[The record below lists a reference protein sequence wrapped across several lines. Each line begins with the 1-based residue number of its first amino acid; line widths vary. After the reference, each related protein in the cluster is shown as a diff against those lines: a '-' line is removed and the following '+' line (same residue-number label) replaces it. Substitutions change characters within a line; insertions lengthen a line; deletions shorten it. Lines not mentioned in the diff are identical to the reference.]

1 MVGNLKQASML
12 VGVVAATT
20 FCTAVAAVVGIV
32 PRVGETTSVRTTAA
46 AELAQMDRVPE
57 NVRNVVPSEIVP
69 TTVTTVATVAPVTTT
84 APTVAPTT
92 TTAPVAVIAVPE
104 PDPNTAEPAAPEAA
118 PDSASAPGPPARR
131 VPSPAEVQQAI
142 QGMEKYVTFKSGLLG
157 LVADVPTP
165 TAEQVNELADKACT
179 AFDEG
184 QTLEQVKAT
193 GMAMAADNR
202 WVTISP
208 AGADYVATTAVTL
221 YCPGHADKL
230 A

>member
-1 MVGNLKQASML
+1 
-12 VGVVAATT
+12 
-20 FCTAVAAVVGIV
+20 
-32 PRVGETTSVRTTAA
+32 
-46 AELAQMDRVPE
+46 
-57 NVRNVVPSEIVP
+57 
-69 TTVTTVATVAPVTTT
+69 
-84 APTVAPTT
+84 
-92 TTAPVAVIAVPE
+92 
-104 PDPNTAEPAAPEAA
+104 
-118 PDSASAPGPPARR
+118 
-131 VPSPAEVQQAI
+131 
-142 QGMEKYVTFKSGLLG
+142 MEKYVTFKSGLLG
-157 LVADVPTP
+157 LLADVPTP